1 MNAGLSPSLN
11 AQDQS
16 EFIIGL
22 GGGMSLYSISTR
34 FDTGTIVRGS
44 VGYSP
49 IPWLV
54 VETGARWHGCP
65 DCDSFSILDGGL
77 QLRLPGDRLSPFAAA
92 GGGRSSDPEFMGSE
106 WGLYAA
112 VGGWLWLSGDGGGSS
127 SRLAVGRLVL
137 GPTWGRSPL
146 EGRDGSVGRAG
157 DPTPVAAPAWPGAGG
172 S

>member
-1 MNAGLSPSLN
+1 MSAGLSPSLN

-112 VGGWLWLSGDGGGSS
+112 VGGWLWLSGDWGLQLEARGRQVGSGAHMGEFTVGGA
-127 SRLAVGRLVL
+127 RRF
-137 GPTWGRSPL
+137 R
-146 EGRDGSVGRAG
+146 R
-157 DPTPVAAPAWPGAGG
+157 PGG
-172 S
+172 